1 MIDPLKFK
9 ETIEQLQIQEATG
22 NQNDY
27 HSWSG
32 NIFGTEYQKPSGE
45 IAKERLEIYTYG
57 YENNLELKSKIWT
70 ALVPILKHTLL
81 FDLDKFEGKDE
92 DIYQDYEDKE
102 VLADII
108 RASQTLD
115 MQLMNFV
122 VNTLLPCCAHL
133 HEAERN
139 SGIEDELI
147 NIVDSSLMDQQGEGN
162 HPILRAL
169 GNSSSLTSAGFKQ
182 YCLFNLF
189 QICKFGNQSPS
200 EGESDS
206 FKQMKIKISNQ
217 STPIMLKR
225 CKGILKKFSQDES
238 RSGSINM
245 NETRVQEIVMILKEL
260 MQLANSIDETNRSH
274 FLIELMPNLTD
285 LITSNNKEIKEHLK

>member
-1 MIDPLKFK
+1 M
-9 ETIEQLQIQEATG
+9 
-22 NQNDY
+22 
-27 HSWSG
+27 
-32 NIFGTEYQKPSGE
+32 
-45 IAKERLEIYTYG
+45 
-57 YENNLELKSKIWT
+57 
-70 ALVPILKHTLL
+70 LKHTLL

-147 NIVDSSLMDQQGEGN
+147 NIVDSSLMDQQGESS
-162 HPILRAL
+162 HPILKAL

-189 QICKFGNQSPS
+189 
-200 EGESDS
+200 
-206 FKQMKIKISNQ
+206 
-217 STPIMLKR
+217 
-225 CKGILKKFSQDES
+225 
-238 RSGSINM
+238 
-245 NETRVQEIVMILKEL
+245 
-260 MQLANSIDETNRSH
+260 
-274 FLIELMPNLTD
+274 
-285 LITSNNKEIKEHLK
+285 